1 MTTNSADLST
11 CAESYPE
18 GEVRSLELVWGDGF
32 LSPGGSDAVARIVH
46 GVDLSGKQVLDIGC
60 GLGGP
65 TIILVRDHGAAHVV
79 GVDVVDSN
87 LSRAAATIDA
97 HGLSDRITLRRAAQG
112 PLLFADASFD
122 VVFSKDAL
130 IEAQD
135 RELVLAEA
143 FRVLRPGGWLLASDW
158 LRADGPVS
166 SLLQHWIDF
175 SGSQEA
181 GHSFR
186 LASAS
191 ETQAMLERLG
201 FADVQIESENTWYRD
216 EARRELELKRQH
228 WDAFVRLRGERDAEQ
243 SCAWHEKMISV
254 LDSGDFQPSRFRAR
268 KPACS
273 TD

>member
-1 MTTNSADLST
+1 MESTDSSASV
-11 CAESYPE
+11 EPYPD
-18 GEVRSLELVWGDGF
+18 GEVRSLELVWGNGF
-32 LSPGGSDAVARIVH
+32 LSPGGSDAVARIVQ
-46 GVDLSGKQVLDIGC
+46 GIDLSGKQVLDVGC

-65 TIILVRDHGAAHVV
+65 TILLVQDHGAAHVV
-79 GVDVVDSN
+79 GIDVVDSN
-87 LSRAAATIDA
+87 LARAAATIEA
-97 HGLSDRITLRRAAQG
+97 RGLSDRITLRRAAEG
-112 PLLFADASFD
+112 SLLFDDACFD

-130 IEAQD
+130 VEAPD

-166 SLLQHWIDF
+166 PLLQGWIDF

-191 ETQAMLERLG
+191 ETQATLERFG
-201 FADVQIESENTWYRD
+201 FVDVQIDSENTWYRD
-216 EARRELELKRQH
+216 EARRELERKRQH
-228 WDAFVRLRGERDAEQ
+228 WPTFVSLRGERDAEQ
-243 SCAWHEKMISV
+243 SCAWHERMIGV

-268 KPACS
+268 KL
-273 TD
+273 